1 MRGLNKML
9 RRRNI
14 VALLGL
20 LLPVLSI
27 SLVLG
32 ADNFNQVEVK
42 TKVDPDKPPLEKGKG
57 NIYVLDFRFKAP
69 RLIKVDIPGRGT
81 RICWYLW
88 YQVINNP
95 PPLGRGSKDSVTF
108 IPRFELVTQ
117 DDDNP
122 RVFHD
127 EVLPKVQEAVNRI
140 ENPSTADYLEAKN
153 SVTIS
158 ATPIPPSKPDAYPIA
173 VTGVAIW
180 DASPADPKK
189 RDSKKKDLS
198 DANRFSIFVS
208 GLSNGWVITDP
219 PPGKKDAKPVVRRKT
234 LQLNFK
240 RIGDRFNMDSR
251 DISFVPPA
259 EWMYRASTLKFEDDA
274 ADEK

>member
-1 MRGLNKML
+1 MKGIRKMFK
-9 RRRNI
+9 RRTI
-14 VALLGL
+14 GALLAV
-20 LLPVLSI
+20 LLPIFSM

-32 ADNFNQVEVK
+32 AGQHNEFEVK
-42 TKVDPDKPPLEKGKG
+42 TPKPDPAKPTLDKP
-57 NIYVLDFRFKAP
+57 NVWSLDFRFKAP

-95 PPLGRGSKDSVTF
+95 PPLGRGSEKAVTF
-108 IPRFELVTQ
+108 IPDFELVTQ

-122 RVFHD
+122 RVYHD
-127 EVLPKVQEAVNRI
+127 EILPKVQEAINRI
-140 ENPSTADYLEAKN
+140 ENPSRADYLEAKN
-153 SVTIS
+153 SVTI
-158 ATPIPPSKPDAYPIA
+158 AEKPIPPSKPDAYPIA

-180 DASPADPKK
+180 DGTPADPKK
-189 RDSKKKDLS
+189 RNPKKKDLADS
-198 DANRFSIFVS
+198 SRYTIFVN

-234 LQLNFK
+234 LQMNFK
-240 RIGDRFNMDSR
+240 RTGAGFPMDAR
-251 DISFVPPA
+251 DISFQAPA
-259 EWMYRASTLKFEDDA
+259 EWLYRASTIRFDEDA